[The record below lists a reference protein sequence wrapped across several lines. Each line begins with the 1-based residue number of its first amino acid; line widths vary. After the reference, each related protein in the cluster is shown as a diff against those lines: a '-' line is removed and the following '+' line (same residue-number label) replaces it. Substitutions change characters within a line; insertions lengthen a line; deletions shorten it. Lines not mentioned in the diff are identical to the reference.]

1 MKTIKAQVKMIKAQK
16 NEKGKIIVMKQDGL
30 KYINVN
36 ELTPEDT
43 NLLQLYVV
51 VNKAVKVGDYVLDLD
66 TIHQVIE
73 GDGCEGFEYDVIIA
87 TTNTALKLPRIPKQF
102 VFKYIE
108 NPIPEILVGMD
119 KDGIHTN
126 KLNTITVYPVK
137 RISWGRED
145 VIKLVNEACLDQEKH
160 GVKIDYDQLLKFI
173 HSNL

>member
-16 NEKGKIIVMKQDGL
+16 NEKGKIIVMQQDGL
-30 KYINVN
+30 KYVNVN

-51 VNKAVKVGDYVLDLD
+51 MNSPCQVGDWCLGSNNDPFQITED
-66 TIHQVIE
+66 TILSGE
-73 GDGCEGFEYDVIIA
+73 EEVIIA